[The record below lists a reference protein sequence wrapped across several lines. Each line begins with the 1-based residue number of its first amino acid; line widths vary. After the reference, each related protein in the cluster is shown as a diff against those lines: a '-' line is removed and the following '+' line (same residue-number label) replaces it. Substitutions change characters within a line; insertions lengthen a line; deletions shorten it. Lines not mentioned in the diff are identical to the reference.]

1 MSLPEPKCDLKG
13 NKLTI
18 SFMLKVPIDIEVEL
32 LGMQPTSNQVKREE
46 FINQI
51 EYSGLH
57 LDTIQ
62 NLTPSVPGTPLLNK
76 ERGRGEVLSTSNQEP
91 HLTPSVPDTP
101 LLNKERGRGEVLCT
115 SNREPLY
122 LESTIINHL
131 SQAEF
136 DEQVRVLSNQIVTEI
151 LHGGEIFSP
160 LEKNQVES
168 DNLENQQPELS
179 DANILLSNEQEV
191 VIQEVNQTEQQK
203 RRFIDSLNDGLTL
216 GVNAVGTVLFLGKL
230 ANYSWE

>member
-32 LGMQPTSNQVKREE
+32 SVIQPTSNQVKGEE
-46 FINQI
+46 FVNQI
-51 EYSGLH
+51 EDSGLH
-57 LDTIQ
+57 LNTIQ
-62 NLTPSVPGTPLLNK
+62 N
-76 ERGRGEVLSTSNQEP
+76 
-91 HLTPSVPDTP
+91 LTPSVPDTP

-115 SNREPLY
+115 SNQEPLY

-151 LHGGEIFSP
+151 LHGGQVFSP
-160 LEKNQVES
+160 QDINQVES

-179 DANILLSNEQEV
+179 DANILLSNEKEV
-191 VIQEVNQTEQQK
+191 VIQLNQTEQQK

>member
-62 NLTPSVPGTPLLNK
+62 NLP
-76 ERGRGEVLSTSNQEP
+76 
-91 HLTPSVPDTP
+91 PSVPDTP